1 MTVSFIELNIIIS
14 INYLK
19 CGRMYIVLEGID
31 GAGKSTQIELLK
43 EWLISNGFQVETVSE
58 PTNSEIGQ
66 LIRKFLQDEYATSD
80 YMQKTLGLLFAA
92 DRVLLMNKI
101 NKLQEENKIILSDR
115 SFYSS
120 LAYQDPVD
128 WIAELNKY
136 AKIPDL
142 VFLLDL
148 DLKTSVTRSGE
159 TDEFENEEFLS
170 CVKENYLELAKRN
183 DNFKIIDGNKGPNMV
198 AKDIK
203 NEVAPLL
210 GICKSSII
218 K

>member
-43 EWLISNGFQVETVSE
+43 EWLMSNGFQVETVLE

-66 LIRKFLQDEYATSD
+66 LIRKFLQEEDATSD

-142 VFLLDL
+142 VLLLDL

-159 TDEFENEEFLS
+159 TDEFENEEFLAS
-170 CVKENYLELAKRN
+170 VKENYLELAKRN

>member
-1 MTVSFIELNIIIS
+1 
-14 INYLK
+14 
-19 CGRMYIVLEGID
+19 MYIVLEGID

-43 EWLISNGFQVETVSE
+43 EWLMSNGFQVETVLE

-66 LIRKFLQDEYATSD
+66 LIRKFLQEEDATSD

-136 AKIPDL
+136 AKIHDL

>member
-1 MTVSFIELNIIIS
+1 
-14 INYLK
+14 
-19 CGRMYIVLEGID
+19 MYIVLEGID

-43 EWLISNGFQVETVSE
+43 EWLMSNGFQVETVLE

-66 LIRKFLQDEYATSD
+66 LIRKFLQEEDATSD

-142 VFLLDL
+142 VLLLDL

>member
-1 MTVSFIELNIIIS
+1 
-14 INYLK
+14 
-19 CGRMYIVLEGID
+19 MYIVLEGID

-43 EWLISNGFQVETVSE
+43 EWLMSNGFQVETVLE

-66 LIRKFLQDEYATSD
+66 LIRKFLQEEDATSD

-159 TDEFENEEFLS
+159 TDEFENEEFLAS
-170 CVKENYLELAKRN
+170 VKENYLELAKRN